1 MSDSNADLVSA
12 AEAIRRCVAA
22 GGTLAM
28 MCHVSPD
35 GDALGSM
42 LAMHHL
48 ALSQGVASVASFP
61 NPFTVAAH
69 YRSVPG
75 IELLTDSAAFP
86 TAPSLVITFDCGS
99 VQRLVELGVAA
110 ESARQHGELIV
121 LDHHATNDRYGSINV
136 VDTKAAATA
145 VVVRA
150 LAKELGWP
158 LNRDAATCLY
168 VGLVTDTGRFQ
179 FSCTDPSVFELAAEL
194 ASFGLPITRLN
205 RELFDEHSYA
215 YLRLAARVLGRA
227 TLDEEREL
235 IYTNVTRSDLA
246 EFGVDYDE
254 VEGLIEWIRSA
265 NEAEVAIIY
274 KEAADGVR
282 VSMRSLTKVDIGAL
296 AVSLGGGGHIRAAGF
311 TMNAPV
317 AEVHAI
323 VLAALD
329 AQASIAP
336 RTPRYSRVRC

>member
-1 MSDSNADLVSA
+1 MSESTADLLAA
-12 AEAIRRCVAA
+12 AEAIRSCAAA
-22 GGTLAM
+22 GGTLAL

-42 LAMHHL
+42 LAFHHL

-61 NPFTVAAH
+61 HPFTVAAH

-75 IELLTDSAAFP
+75 IELLTDSLAYP
-86 TAPSLVITFDCGS
+86 SAPPLVITFDCGS
-99 VQRLVELGVAA
+99 VQRLVELGAAA
-110 ESARQHGELIV
+110 ESARVHGELIV

-150 LAKELGWP
+150 LARELGWP
-158 LNRDAATCLY
+158 LTRDVATCLY

-194 ASFGLPITRLN
+194 ASFGLPISRLN

-227 TLDEEREL
+227 TLDVHREL
-235 IYTNVTRSDLA
+235 IYTNVTQADLA

-254 VEGLIEWIRSA
+254 VEGLIDWIRSA

-274 KEAADGVR
+274 KEAPDGYR

-311 TMNAPV
+311 TMSAPL
-317 AEVHAI
+317 AHVHAAVI
-323 VLAALD
+323 AELDVLAAS
-329 AQASIAP
+329 ASVAAH
-336 RTPRYSRVRC
+336 

>member
-1 MSDSNADLVSA
+1 MSDCAGDLRA
-12 AEAIRRCVAA
+12 AAAAIRGCVAS
-22 GGTLAM
+22 GGTLAL

-61 NPFTVAAH
+61 HPFSVAAH

-75 IELLTDSAAFP
+75 IELLTDSSDFP
-86 TAPSLVITFDCGS
+86 AAPSLVLTFDCGS
-99 VQRLVELGVAA
+99 VQRLVELGVPAA
-110 ESARQHGELIV
+110 SALKNGELIV

-158 LNRDAATCLY
+158 LTRDAATCLY

-194 ASFGLPITRLN
+194 ASFGLPISRLN

-227 TLDEEREL
+227 ILDVEREL
-235 IYTNVTRSDLA
+235 IYTNVTQADLV

-274 KEAADGVR
+274 KEAVDGIR

-317 AEVHAI
+317 ADVHAAVI
-323 VLAALD
+323 AELD
-329 AQASIAP
+329 AIAAASVVSA
-336 RTPRYSRVRC
+336 R

>member
-1 MSDSNADLVSA
+1 MSSAVAVDLQA
-12 AEAIRRCVAA
+12 AAVAIRRCIAN
-22 GGTLAM
+22 GGTLAL

-42 LAMHHL
+42 LALHHL
-48 ALSQGVASVASFP
+48 ALSQGVSSVASFP
-61 NPFTVAAH
+61 NPFSVAAH

-75 IELLTDSAAFP
+75 VELLTDSASFP
-86 TAPSLVITFDCGS
+86 VDPSLVITFDCGS
-99 VQRLVELGVAA
+99 VGRLVELGTPA
-110 ESARQHGELIV
+110 ESAREHGDLIV

-150 LAKELGWP
+150 LAHELGWP
-158 LNRDAATCLY
+158 LTRDAATCLY

-179 FSCTDPSVFELAAEL
+179 FSCSDPSVFELAAEL
-194 ASFGLPITRLN
+194 VAFQLPIARLN

-235 IYTNVTRSDLA
+235 IYSSVTQDDLA

-274 KEAADGVR
+274 KEATDGVR
-282 VSMRSLTKVDIGAL
+282 VSMRSLSKIDIGAL

-311 TMNAPV
+311 TMQGSVDEA
-317 AEVHAI
+317 HAA
-323 VLAALD
+323 VVVALD
-329 AQASIAP
+329 AQLALRELA
-336 RTPRYSRVRC
+336 R